1 MAGSHPL
8 TAPPEFGATL
18 YFVGFLHVPILR
30 DCPGR
35 RLSPVDCRPA
45 PADKQT
51 APSPIP
57 PNAEF
62 PQNPN
67 SPAACPG
74 GTRRAAPCTRCGA
87 SSRPRPAAS
96 AGPSSGCCM
105 SASSGRSCR
114 ASGAPLLSLPSRP
127 ALAGMPKG
135 PPGRDRLPSVLRHA
149 ERREG
154 AAPLHTGGAHP
165 SAGRAQTAFLDFS
178 RPSISPLD
186 CPHTPPFAPTDASP
200 LPLCT
205 LICNFPAERFLVEKN
220 IYYCYYF
227 F

>member
-1 MAGSHPL
+1 MAGSHPP

-62 PQNPN
+62 PQIPN

-96 AGPSSGCCM
+96 AGPSSGCCT
-105 SASSGRSCR
+105 SASSGQSCR
-114 ASGAPLLSLPSRP
+114 AAGAPPPPPPPCPARLGCQRGPRVETASLQSFAMLSAEKGQLRYTQVAPTPR
-127 ALAGMPKG
+127 LEGPK
-135 PPGRDRLPSVLRHA
+135 RLSS
-149 ERREG
+149 
-154 AAPLHTGGAHP
+154 T
-165 SAGRAQTAFLDFS
+165 SAGH
-178 RPSISPLD
+178 PLV
-186 CPHTPPFAPTDASP
+186 H
-200 LPLCT
+200 
-205 LICNFPAERFLVEKN
+205 
-220 IYYCYYF
+220 
-227 F
+227 